1 MFWGEVD
8 RIGGTFIKEM
18 TLTLI
23 EFGRTRI
30 LGDGEKVGRLF
41 LAAKLKWAKTERTS
55 KPMLCSGN
63 LVRSSVWLRVG
74 GERVSNEDWQEMTL
88 ER

>member
-18 TLTLI
+18 TLTPT

-41 LAAKLKWAKTERTS
+41 LAEKLKWAKTEGPQS
-55 KPMLCSGN
+55 PCC
-63 LVRSSVWLRVG
+63 V
-74 GERVSNEDWQEMTL
+74 QEIG
-88 ER
+88 